1 MIRKT
6 TKIQKNKRPP
16 LPAGNGGVFFI
27 FLHIPIDFINHSY
40 YDRDG
45 IKTYFILKGV
55 LIMEHRPAFKIFLVV
70 FLILVVLCIAASL
83 FTLFAVPE
91 NSGSDVSDI
100 IPPIPDTGDSE
111 HFISMVS
118 SDGYVRIT
126 IYNEPVPADSENP
139 WGYYYMHVWIDW
151 LKTPIS
157 RMTDSLSIECPS
169 FSLANSEE
177 QYSVMTYT
185 TTGLSG
191 KRTAHQTEQGHNFY
205 DWNLPNSTPLQRVSD
220 IRIYARVKLYV
231 TSPTIHQILQTYI
244 SYTHKKSLGGSNN
257 STYSLLSPMIE
268 YIPDIEK
275 AG

>member
-1 MIRKT
+1 
-6 TKIQKNKRPP
+6 
-16 LPAGNGGVFFI
+16 
-27 FLHIPIDFINHSY
+27 
-40 YDRDG
+40 
-45 IKTYFILKGV
+45 
-55 LIMEHRPAFKIFLVV
+55 MEHRPAFKIFLVV

-191 KRTAHQTEQGHNFY
+191 KRAAHQTEQGHNFY

-257 STYSLLSPMIE
+257 STYSLRSANYTVFPAISYDRIYSRYRRGGVNITPPLLYAGNRQNLWLPSM
-268 YIPDIEK
+268 K
-275 AG
+275 ALRSKPNTYKGRSRPRQQPSEG